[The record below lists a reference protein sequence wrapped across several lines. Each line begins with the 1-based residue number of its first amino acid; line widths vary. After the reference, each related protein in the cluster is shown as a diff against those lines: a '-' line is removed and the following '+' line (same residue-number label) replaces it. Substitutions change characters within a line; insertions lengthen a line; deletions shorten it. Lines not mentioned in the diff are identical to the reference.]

1 MTTNRD
7 DTVDSAVPA
16 IRDPG
21 VIKGMRALGDDRVI
35 ASVRAARDAY
45 AALHGHDVAA
55 IFEDIRAAQKAAGRA
70 YFRHV
75 EPLAKAMTPVASH
88 VDAALRQVARSLGP
102 VLQRLNEWATAAAP
116 LLEEFNRKAEA
127 AAETMERLQPALK
140 RFHERKQIHDALDE
154 VGWLTHPSVP
164 YRLVEGCGDDRALLE
179 ARIADYYRTRWT
191 DIRDG
196 MESGLAEYHI
206 DDEAR
211 ATFREAL
218 TAHESGLYRCVCRLL
233 FPEIERMIGAGHRSR
248 PMVEKLLASG
258 DTTERQVRELFDRVM
273 LERIREH
280 AYEQVWTEGERER
293 FERDPVPNRH
303 AAIHG
308 RVAYSTHKHS
318 MNMLILTDYVFRI
331 LPPLND
337 SDT

>member
-1 MTTNRD
+1 MTTDRD
-7 DTVDSAVPA
+7 KTVNAAV
-16 IRDPG
+16 
-21 VIKGMRALGDDRVI
+21 RAMGDDRVI

-45 AALHGHDVAA
+45 AAAHGHNVAA
-55 IFEDIRAAQKAAGRA
+55 IFKDIRAAQEAAGPT
-70 YFRHV
+70 YFRHF
-75 EPLAKAMTPVASH
+75 EPLAKAMTPVAAQ
-88 VDAALRQVARSLGP
+88 VDAAVRQMERSLGP
-102 VLQRLNEWATAAAP
+102 VLQSLNEWAAAAAP
-116 LLEEFNRKAEA
+116 FLEEFNRMAAVAAEA
-127 AAETMERLQPALK
+127 VERLRPALK
-140 RFHERKQIHDALDE
+140 KFHERKETHNALDK
-154 VGWLTHPSVP
+154 VGWLPHPSVP
-164 YRLVEGCGDDRALLE
+164 YRLVEGCGGDLALLD
-179 ARIADYYRTRWT
+179 ARIADYYSTRWT
-191 DIRDG
+191 EIREA

-218 TAHESGLYRCVCRLL
+218 TAHESGLYRGICRSL
-233 FPEIERMIGAGHRSR
+233 FPEIERIIDAGHRSG
-248 PMVEKLLASG
+248 PMIDKLLASG
-258 DTTERQVRELFDRVM
+258 DPTDRQVRELFDRVM
-273 LERIREH
+273 LERIRKH

-331 LPPLND
+331 LPPLEE